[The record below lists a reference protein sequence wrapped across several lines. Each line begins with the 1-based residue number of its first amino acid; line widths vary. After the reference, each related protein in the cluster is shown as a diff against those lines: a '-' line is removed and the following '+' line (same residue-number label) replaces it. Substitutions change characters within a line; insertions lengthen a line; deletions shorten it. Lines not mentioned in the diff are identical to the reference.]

1 MSTTMVIAG
10 LILSVAVLV
19 LFTVKLKIHPFFS
32 LIATS
37 VTFAIVSGMS
47 FQDLIK
53 AFTNG
58 MGGTVADIGLVIAL
72 GTVTGALLEKSGAAE
87 KMAEVILRITGP
99 KHAALG
105 LAITGYFVS
114 IPVFC
119 DSAFVLLSPIAKKL
133 SKDTKISMTTMAI
146 AMAMGLHATHM
157 FVPPTP
163 GPLAV
168 AGILNADLGLVILL
182 GMLVSIPVTLVGY
195 YLSLY
200 FGKKYYYIPNE
211 DAAEISKEIVKINAK
226 LPGALEAFLP
236 ILMPIF
242 LMLIKTIGDMAKLN
256 GPLMS
261 VFDVI
266 GTPVVALLIGLLLAS
281 YTYARIHPEDK
292 TAWSFDGVIAD
303 SLRTA
308 GQIVLIVGAGGA
320 FGGVLKASSM
330 QGILTATFSGLTIGI
345 LAPFFIGFIFRTCV
359 GSATI
364 AMVTA
369 ATMTAPLMDVLGFA
383 SPMGRVI
390 AMLACAAGGMMVF
403 HGNDDFFWVVVTT
416 SKMDSS
422 TAYKS
427 IPIASICQSIVALL
441 SVFILSLIFLM

>member
-1 MSTTMVIAG
+1 MSTTLVISG
-10 LILSVAVLV
+10 LILAVAVLV
-19 LFTVKLKIHPFFS
+19 LFTVKFKIHPFFA

-37 VTFAIVSGMS
+37 FTFAIVAGMS

-53 AFTNG
+53 SFTSG

-99 KHAALG
+99 KHATLG

-119 DSAFVLLSPIAKKL
+119 DSAFVLLSPIARKL
-133 SKDTKISMTTMAI
+133 SKDTKISMTAMAI

-182 GMLVSIPVTLVGY
+182 GMLVSIPVTLIGY
-195 YLSLY
+195 YLSLH
-200 FGKKYYYIPNE
+200 FGKKYYYIPEIEENE
-211 DAAEISKEIVKINAK
+211 NSRSEIKLS
-226 LPGALEAFLP
+226 LPGAAEAFMP

-242 LMLIKTIGDMAKLN
+242 LMLIKTIGDMLKLQ
-256 GPLMS
+256 GIAMQI
-261 VFDVI
+261 FDVV
-266 GTPVVALLIGLLLAS
+266 GTPVIALLIGLLLAA
-281 YTYARIHPEDK
+281 YTYSHIHPEDK
-292 TAWSFDGVIAD
+292 TAWGFDGVVAD
-303 SLRTA
+303 SLKTA

-320 FGGVLKASSM
+320 FGGVLKASAM
-330 QGILTATFSGLTIGI
+330 QSILTEAFSGLTIGI
-345 LAPFFIGFIFRTCV
+345 LAPFIIGFIFRTCV

-383 SPMGRVI
+383 SPMGKVI

-427 IPIASICQSIVALL
+427 IPIASICQSLVALV
-441 SVFILSLIFLM
+441 SVFILSLIFL